1 MHEAIR
7 DPDAVAFILVD
18 ELPKACGGGVAYQDG
33 GRVWVLLEGRTPY
46 RSDPPAH
53 VDLTAWLEHG
63 YRVLDA
69 GELLTA
75 ADQATRF
82 GVSGDVSL
90 SLWWSQ
96 AWDWWTE
103 TVRERA
109 DS

>member
-18 ELPKACGGGVAYQDG
+18 ELPKACGGGVAYQER
-33 GRVWVLLEGRTPY
+33 GRVWVLLEQGPPDLPDPTDDTPVG
-46 RSDPPAH
+46 D
-53 VDLTAWLEHG
+53 WLEAG

-69 GELLTA
+69 GELLTV